1 MLSFRATPLHLLKR
15 SCAWSVNARQDLFLG
30 KNSNNNHTVIA
41 PRQSMSNLWTPDE
54 GSTLLNTVAGFNLY
68 TLLALLGLVFVIVVV
83 RALTMR
89 FSPALLRRLIRVEA
103 ITNKTVRDSDKS
115 LGVAAGAGVAWWL
128 LSLLLDDRGLEGTP
142 VVMPDVVATVLPGA
156 LQFVVA
162 IAVVMWAIRLVD
174 IVQDIVMLFDDD
186 DNMDGTEK
194 TLISALQSTLRFII
208 VFIGAVFVADSMGL
222 DLTSLIAGLGIS
234 GFALALAAKDSI
246 SNFFGAITV
255 LLDRPF
261 KVGDWIVVG
270 GSEGEVIEINLRTTL
285 IRTSADT
292 IITMPNANLVNTPV
306 ENWGKRRWRRWQT
319 QMHLDINS
327 DSDAVDA
334 FCQRVL
340 AAIEA
345 NSKTLKEDASYCQVS
360 MISAT
365 SLDVDLNL
373 YWDLTSGVEERI
385 ARAEFILELKNIA
398 EDLGLQFYDGR
409 VRQQR

>member
-1 MLSFRATPLHLLKR
+1 MD
-15 SCAWSVNARQDLFLG
+15 DLWNPAADSALRNEMF
-30 KNSNNNHTVIA
+30 
-41 PRQSMSNLWTPDE
+41 
-54 GSTLLNTVAGFNLY
+54 GFTTY
-68 TLLALLGLVFVIVVV
+68 TLLAILGLLVMIFIT
-83 RALTMR
+83 RLLAMR
-89 FSPALLRRLIRVEA
+89 FAPTVLGTIIRSEA
-103 ITNKTVRDSDKS
+103 IKGKTVQDSDKA
-115 LGVAAGAGVAWWL
+115 LGTAAGVGLAYFLV
-128 LSLLLDDRGLEGTP
+128 SIMIDDMERTGSPIL
-142 VVMPDVVATVLPGA
+142 MPDLAVSFLPGI

-162 IAVVMWAIRLVD
+162 IAVVVWAFRLVN
-174 IVQDIVMLFDDD
+174 IVHDIVMLFDTDD
-186 DNMDGTEK
+186 QMDGTEK
-194 TLISALQSTLRFII
+194 TLISALQSVLRFVII
-208 VFIGAVFVADSMGL
+208 FVGAVFVADSMGF

-261 KVGDWIVVG
+261 KVGDWISVG
-270 GSEGEVIEINLRTTL
+270 TAEGEVIEINLRTTL

-319 QMHLDINS
+319 QLHLDINA
-327 DSDAVDA
+327 DGEAVDS

-340 AAIEA
+340 KAIEEHP
-345 NSKTLKEDASYCQVS
+345 KTLKEDASFCQVS

-373 YWDLTSGVEERI
+373 YWDVSGGVEEREE
-385 ARAEFILELKNIA
+385 RAKLIIDIKNIA
-398 EDLGLQFYDGR
+398 EDLGIEFYDGR

>member
-1 MLSFRATPLHLLKR
+1 M
-15 SCAWSVNARQDLFLG
+15 DG
-30 KNSNNNHTVIA
+30 
-41 PRQSMSNLWTPDE
+41 LWNPAADSALRNE
-54 GSTLLNTVAGFNLY
+54 MFGFTTY
-68 TLLALLGLVFVIVVV
+68 TLLAILGLLVMIFIT
-83 RALTMR
+83 RLLAMR
-89 FSPALLRRLIRVEA
+89 FAPTVLGTIIRSEA
-103 ITNKTVRDSDKS
+103 IKGKTVQDSDKA
-115 LGVAAGAGVAWWL
+115 LGTAAGVGLAYFLV
-128 LSLLLDDRGLEGTP
+128 SIMIDDMERTGSPIL
-142 VVMPDVVATVLPGA
+142 MPDLAVSFLPGI

-162 IAVVMWAIRLVD
+162 IAVVVWAFRLVN
-174 IVQDIVMLFDDD
+174 IVHDIVMLFDTDD
-186 DNMDGTEK
+186 QMDGTEK
-194 TLISALQSTLRFII
+194 TLISALQSVLRFVII
-208 VFIGAVFVADSMGL
+208 FVGAVFVADSMGF

-261 KVGDWIVVG
+261 KVGDWISVG
-270 GSEGEVIEINLRTTL
+270 TAEGEVIEINLRTTL

-319 QMHLDINS
+319 QLHLDINA
-327 DSDAVDA
+327 DGEAVDS

-340 AAIEA
+340 KAIEEHP
-345 NSKTLKEDASYCQVS
+345 KTLKEDASFCQVS

-373 YWDLTSGVEERI
+373 YWDVSGGVGEREERAKLI
-385 ARAEFILELKNIA
+385 IDIKNIA
-398 EDLGLQFYDGR
+398 EDLGIEFYDGR